1 MRGAISERIL
11 RIARSE
17 REAESNRS
25 SQSPFM
31 ATIELYSSS
40 DLSRLSRSVSQIV
53 HDGGIVA
60 VPTETYYGLAVNPFD
75 ERAVE
80 RLLRLKGRT
89 DGKPIL
95 VLIGQRAQ
103 LSLLVRE
110 VSSIA
115 TLLMDTFWPGP
126 LTILFAA
133 HSSLPHNLTAGTGTV
148 GVRLSSCRPL
158 VELLAISGP
167 LTGTSANR
175 AGGLPAREAN
185 QVRNALGQDI
195 DLIVD
200 AGPTPGGLP
209 STVVDVRDTTR
220 LVREGAITRQML
232 QNVLQTRGLPLI

>member
-1 MRGAISERIL
+1 MADIQRY
-11 RIARSE
+11 
-17 REAESNRS
+17 
-25 SQSPFM
+25 SP
-31 ATIELYSSS
+31 S
-40 DLSRLSRSVSQIV
+40 DFPRLSRAVSQIV
-53 HDGGIVA
+53 HSGGIVA
-60 VPTETYYGLAVNPFD
+60 VPTETYYGLGVNPFN
-75 ERAVE
+75 ELAVD
-80 RLLRLKGRT
+80 RLLRLKGRP

-115 TLLMDTFWPGP
+115 TFLMDTFWPGP

-158 VELLAISGP
+158 VELLAVSGP

-175 AGGLPAREAN
+175 AGGLPAQEAN
-185 QVRNALGQDI
+185 QVRTALGQDV

-209 STVVDVRDTTR
+209 STVVDTRDRAR
-220 LVREGAITRQML
+220 LIREGAITRQML
-232 QNVLQTRGLPLI
+232 QNVLERRGILLS

>member
-1 MRGAISERIL
+1 
-11 RIARSE
+11 
-17 REAESNRS
+17 
-25 SQSPFM
+25 M
-31 ATIELYSSS
+31 ALIELYSSS
-40 DLSRLSRSVSQIV
+40 DFPRLSRSVSQIV

-60 VPTETYYGLAVNPFD
+60 VPTETYYGLAVNPFNKQ
-75 ERAVE
+75 AVD

-115 TLLMDTFWPGP
+115 TCLMDAFWPGP

-133 HSSLPHNLTAGTGTV
+133 HSSLPHNLTAGTETV

-158 VELLAISGP
+158 VDLLAICGP

-175 AGGLPAREAN
+175 VGDPPAQEAN
-185 QVRNALGQDI
+185 QVRNALGKDI

-209 STVVDVRDTTR
+209 STVVDARATARV
-220 LVREGAITRQML
+220 VREGAITRQML
-232 QNVLQTRGLPLI
+232 QNVLQRRGMQLT